1 MRQLRDLFARSEDPY
16 AGGDLATAR
25 RLGAL
30 VWLLCTTVVVVLLP
44 VAPPDHAIGPAGWP
58 LVALIVG
65 AGLLWARRL
74 RRSHADI
81 GWDELLRTSYLAV
94 GQVALLQWLAGEAG
108 AAPAHGAFPLRA
120 GLAGAPPPPPRG
132 PRAAARPRG

>member
-1 MRQLRDLFARSEDPY
+1 MRQVRALFARSDDPY

-44 VAPPDHAIGPAGWP
+44 VAPPDHAIGPAGGP
-58 LVALIVG
+58 LAALIVG

-108 AAPAHGAFPLRA
+108 GGPPRRRVLPRRRVCCAR
-120 GLAGAPPPPPRG
+120 APP
-132 PRAAARPRG
+132 AAR

>member
-1 MRQLRDLFARSEDPY
+1 MRQVRALFAGSDAPS

-44 VAPPDHAIGPAGWP
+44 VAPPDHAIGPAGGP

-94 GQVALLQWLAGEAG
+94 GQVALLQWL
-108 AAPAHGAFPLRA
+108 PRRA
-120 GLAGAPPPPPRG
+120 GGGPARAGG
-132 PRAAARPRG
+132 T